1 MHSFTFD
8 HYREIM
14 RSINKN
20 GYKSVRFYEE
30 AEGKQVL
37 VRHDIDIDL
46 DAALEMAK
54 IENEEEIKA
63 TYYIW
68 LNSPFYNIY
77 EARYRVIINK
87 ILELGHDI
95 GLHFDETAYKIETKD
110 DILYWINK
118 ECDLINNYFNISI
131 KSVSFHRPSEYV
143 LQGDLDLGN
152 YVNTYSNKYFKEY
165 KYISDSNGIWREGC
179 GCNLFKANNFER
191 VQLLTHPIWWKEE
204 NFEGDVRLDKY
215 VQFKLDKLE
224 DDLSKN
230 IKRYNPNNY
239 KLKE

>member
-1 MHSFTFD
+1 MHSLTFN

-14 RSINKN
+14 KSINRN

-30 AEGKQVL
+30 FEGKQVL

-46 DAALEMAK
+46 DSALQMAK
-54 IENEEEIKA
+54 IENQEGIKA

-68 LNSPFYNIY
+68 INSPFYNIF
-77 EARYRVIINK
+77 ETRYRKKINK
-87 ILELGHDI
+87 ILDLGHDI
-95 GLHFDETAYKIETKD
+95 GLHFDETAYKIDSKE

-118 ECDLINNYFNISI
+118 ECDLIDNYFNIDI
-131 KSVSFHRPSEYV
+131 KSVSFHRPSQYV
-143 LQGDLDLGN
+143 LQGDLDLGK

-179 GCNLFKANNFER
+179 GCNLFNANNYER
-191 VQLLTHPIWWKEE
+191 VQLLTHPIWWKEDDAE
-204 NFEGDVRLDKY
+204 ADVRLDDY
-215 VQFKLDKLE
+215 MQFKVDKLE
-224 DDLSKN
+224 EDLSKN
-230 IKRYNPNNY
+230 IKRYKPNNY